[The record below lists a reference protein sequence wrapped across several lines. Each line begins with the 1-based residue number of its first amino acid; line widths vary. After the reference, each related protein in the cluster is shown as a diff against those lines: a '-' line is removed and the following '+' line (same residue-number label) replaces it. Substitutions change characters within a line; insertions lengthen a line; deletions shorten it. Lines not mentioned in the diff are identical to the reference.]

1 MTSIAACVFIVAKT
15 RIRRAFGLATIC
27 LLFFHSAIYASG
39 APRTSANRYADIIS
53 DGKAEISIIANA
65 TPEANAAAELLK
77 DALEKMSETAEIS
90 ISGGEYHGAKK
101 LTIHITNDKN
111 AAPLTP
117 DTRNI
122 DAALKFK
129 FKIYPQSIYIEYPNE
144 DSAINAVGLFLKKF
158 CGVFFFAPGPI
169 GSEIPRMEN
178 LKIRTGSFE
187 ITPSYKGRN
196 LGIYSNENFAKL
208 LGHSSDFTASNHSIP
223 QIIDKKTAEKHPE
236 WMAKIDGILQPHKNH
251 AQIDF
256 ANGAARTFI
265 KECADKYFTEAPSS
279 NIFALTPA
287 DSSDFDNT
295 PYSERFKRGFTPN
308 GYRDCSNLVFSFTND
323 IARFL
328 KSKHPSKFVYSLAYL
343 YTENPPSFK
352 LSDNIIVY
360 LCQDRGNFFSDKK
373 KEEHFELLKKWSQ
386 SGTRFF
392 GIYDYNYGSQ
402 YFIPRNISEQIA
414 HSIKTSH
421 DIGARFYTCESFPNW
436 AYDAHKIWLVSNLL
450 IDVSSDPKEL
460 EAEFFDR
467 YYKESSEYVRAFFDI
482 AQKQWNNRRDRP
494 MWLTLF
500 KRWEQAEIFS
510 EESLQSME
518 KNLEMAE
525 LSAVSPL
532 VAERVKEI
540 RLMFNITKSF
550 ARTYELQKKL
560 WLCDIDNTPR
570 ELLLD
575 AVDAVKISK
584 SNLNLHV
591 RLYNEN
597 TKYPKA
603 SFTIWNKLDYMDP
616 SEMLLAR
623 LENPGEKRPI
633 NMLKD
638 CGFKS
643 AFTGAN
649 GPWKFRKS
657 DNANLKIKKSS
668 GLLSVSAWL
677 PAYLYQGAEISPG
690 KKYSFKIETS
700 GNLEIGA
707 VLYIELSF
715 YDKSGKLLTKKRLRI
730 PPLGNFANKQ
740 MSISQTAPRNS
751 KYAIAAIFAM
761 SMRDSDFAEIRNAE
775 LLEEQP

>member
-1 MTSIAACVFIVAKT
+1 MTLIAACVFIVAKT

-27 LLFFHSAIYASG
+27 LLFFYSAIYASG
-39 APRTSANRYADIIS
+39 SPRTSANRYANIIS

-101 LTIHITNDKN
+101 LTIHITKDKN

-265 KECADKYFTEAPSS
+265 KKCADKYFTEAPSS

-482 AQKQWNNRRDRP
+482 AQKQWNKRNDRP
-494 MWLTLF
+494 MWLTLY
-500 KRWEQAEIFS
+500 KRWEQAEIFPK
-510 EESLQSME
+510 ESLDRME
-518 KNLEMAE
+518 AKLALAE
-525 LSAVSPL
+525 KGTKSPM
-532 VAERVKEI
+532 VIDRIKEI
-540 RLMFNITKSF
+540 RLMFDVTKSL
-550 ARTYELQKKL
+550 ANTYRLQKKL
-560 WLCDIDNTPR
+560 WMYNISNTPK
-570 ELLLD
+570 EHILD
-575 AVDAVKISK
+575 TIEAVKISK
-584 SNLNLHV
+584 AIQKLDIK
-591 RLYNEN
+591 RYYEN

-603 SFTIWNKLDYMDP
+603 SFKIWDELDYMDP
-616 SEMLLAR
+616 SEMLAENMENRR
-623 LENPGEKRPI
+623 LEYAK
-633 NMLKD
+633 NMLGEPD
-638 CGFKS
+638 FRR
-643 AFTGAN
+643 AFSGGNSLWQTQ
-649 GPWKFRKS
+649 KS
-657 DNANLKIKKSS
+657 DNANLKIKKS
-668 GLLSVSAWL
+668 GNALTLSAWL
-677 PAYLYQGAEISPG
+677 PAYLYQRVEISEN
-690 KKYSFKIETS
+690 KKYSFNIKVS

-707 VLYIELSF
+707 VFYIELSF
-715 YDKSGKLLTKKRLRI
+715 YSEEGRLLSKKRLRI
-730 PPLGNFANKQ
+730 PPLGSFKDKE
-740 MSISQTAPRNS
+740 MSISQVSPKGS
-751 KYAIAAIFAM
+751 KYAVAAIFAI
-761 SMRDSDFAEIRNAE
+761 SMRESDFVEIKKPALWEKSR
-775 LLEEQP
+775 